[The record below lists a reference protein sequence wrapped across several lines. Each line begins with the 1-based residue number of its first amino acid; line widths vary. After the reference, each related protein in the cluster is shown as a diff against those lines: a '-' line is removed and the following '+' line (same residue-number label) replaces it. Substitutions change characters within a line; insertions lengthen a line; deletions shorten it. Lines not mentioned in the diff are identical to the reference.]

1 MITLYYLQTMLKICL
16 FLVNRVLLLCL
27 IFLFTHEFAAAQGTS
42 RLQPIPNVYLDCNVC
57 DITYIRSNIT
67 FVNYVRDQDDA
78 DIYLNITDLRTA
90 GGGREY
96 TLTYRGLRN
105 FSTRVDTLRYV
116 SSSTDSGDER
126 RVGLN
131 RYIKIGLVPYVM
143 GTVAM
148 RNLDIFYEATVD
160 DQADDEPLYDPW
172 RGWVFDVNMRSWLNG
187 QSTERN
193 LGLNSGIFA
202 EWITNDWKIR
212 TRLRGEL
219 NRRQVE
225 LSDGAVRS
233 SIRDWGEYWGLYAYS
248 INDHASIGLYTR
260 TNFARNSNIKS
271 NVEASPAFEYNFYP
285 YGEYQQR
292 RFIVRYRITPSY
304 QTYYETTVLGENA
317 QFLVHQN
324 LYALLRY
331 DRPWGRVNV
340 SVSGSNF
347 FHDLSLNRFE
357 FNPSIDLRIVRGFSI
372 SFSGRYRII
381 NDQISLP
388 AADQSDDCFALG
400 NCQRP
405 TSYDYSVSFGL
416 SYTFGSIYNNVVNPR
431 F

>member
-1 MITLYYLQTMLKICL
+1 M
-16 FLVNRVLLLCL
+16 
-27 IFLFTHEFAAAQGTS
+27 
-42 RLQPIPNVYLDCNVC
+42 QPIPNVYLDCNVC
-57 DITYIRSNIT
+57 DVNYIRTNIT

-96 TLTYRGLRN
+96 TLTFRGLRN

-131 RYIKIGLVPYVM
+131 RHIKVGLVPFVM

-148 RNLDIFYEATVD
+148 RNLDVFYEVIEAED
-160 DQADDEPLYDPW
+160 RDDEPLSDPW

-187 QSTERN
+187 QSTEQN
-193 LGLNSGIFA
+193 FGLNTGVFA
-202 EWITNDWKIR
+202 EWITEDWKIR
-212 TRLRGEL
+212 ARVRGEL
-219 NRRQVE
+219 NRREVE
-225 LSDGAVRS
+225 LSDGVAR

-248 INDHASIGLYTR
+248 LNDHASIGLYSR
-260 TNFARNSNIKS
+260 INFARNSNIKS
-271 NVEASPAFEYNFYP
+271 NFEASPAFEYNFYP
-285 YGEYQQR
+285 YSEYQQR
-292 RFIVRYRITPSY
+292 RFIIRYRITPSY
-304 QTYYETTVLGENA
+304 TTYYQRTVLGEDEE
-317 QFLVHQN
+317 FLLHQN

-331 DRPWGRVNV
+331 DRPWGRVNI
-340 SVSGSNF
+340 SLSGSNF

-357 FNPSIDLRIVRGFSI
+357 FNPSLDVRIVRGFSV
-372 SFSGRYRII
+372 SFSGRYRLI
-381 NDQISLP
+381 NDQITLP
-388 AADQSDDCFALG
+388 ASDQSDVCFALG

-405 TSYDYSVSFGL
+405 TAYDYSISFGFN
-416 SYTFGSIYNNVVNPR
+416 YTFGSIYNNVVNPR

>member
-1 MITLYYLQTMLKICL
+1 MLK
-16 FLVNRVLLLCL
+16 
-27 IFLFTHEFAAAQGTS
+27 S
-42 RLQPIPNVYLDCNVC
+42 RLIVVIRLIAFFLLVLFAQDVVSAQSSSRFKPIPNVYLDCNVC
-57 DITYIRSNIT
+57 DVTYIRSNIT

-78 DIYLNITDLRTA
+78 DIYLTITDLRTA
-90 GGGREY
+90 GGGREF
-96 TLTYRGLRN
+96 TLTYRGLRD
-105 FSTRVDTLRYV
+105 FSTRRDTLRYV
-116 SSSTDSGDER
+116 SSGTDTSDER

-131 RYIKIGLVPYVM
+131 RHIKIGLVPFVM

-148 RNLDIFYEATVD
+148 RNLNVFYDAPAEQD
-160 DQADDEPLYDPW
+160 PDDEPLYDPW

-187 QSTERN
+187 QSTEKN
-193 LGLNSGIFA
+193 LGLYSGIFA
-202 EWITNDWKIR
+202 EWITEEWKIR

-219 NRRQVE
+219 NRREVE
-225 LSDGAVRS
+225 LRDGVAR

-248 INDHASIGLYTR
+248 LNEHASIGLYTR
-260 TNFARNSNIKS
+260 ANFARNSNIKS

-285 YGEYQQR
+285 YSEYQQR
-292 RFIVRYRITPSY
+292 RFIIRYRITPSY
-304 QTYYETTVLGENA
+304 RTYYQTTVLGQDSE
-317 QFLVHQN
+317 FLVHQN
-324 LYALLRY
+324 LFALLRY

-340 SVSGSNF
+340 SLSGSNF

-357 FNPSIDLRIVRGFSI
+357 FNPSLDLRIVRGFSV

-388 AADQSDDCFALG
+388 AANQSDDCFALG

-416 SYTFGSIYNNVVNPR
+416 TYTFGSIFNNVVNPR

>member
-1 MITLYYLQTMLKICL
+1 MLKSRRFVVIRLIVL
-16 FLVNRVLLLCL
+16 FL
-27 IFLFTHEFAAAQGTS
+27 IFLFAQDVVSAQSSS
-42 RLQPIPNVYLDCNVC
+42 RLKPIPNVYLDCNVC
-57 DITYIRSNIT
+57 DVTYIRSNIT

-78 DIYLNITDLRTA
+78 DIYLTITDLRTA
-90 GGGREY
+90 GGGREF
-96 TLTYRGLRN
+96 TLTYRGLRD
-105 FSTRVDTLRYV
+105 FSTRRDTLRYI
-116 SSSTDSGDER
+116 SSSTDTSDER

-131 RYIKIGLVPYVM
+131 RHIKIGLVPFVM

-148 RNLDIFYEATVD
+148 RNLDVFYEASVEED
-160 DQADDEPLYDPW
+160 PDDEPLHDPW

-187 QSTERN
+187 QSTEKN
-193 LGLNSGIFA
+193 LGLYSGIFA
-202 EWITNDWKIR
+202 EWITEDWKIR

-219 NRRQVE
+219 NRREVE
-225 LSDGAVRS
+225 LRDGVAR
-233 SIRDWGEYWGLYAYS
+233 SIRDWGEYWGIYAYS
-248 INDHASIGLYTR
+248 LNEHASIGLYTR

-285 YGEYQQR
+285 YSEYQQR

-304 QTYYETTVLGENA
+304 RTYYETTVLGQDSE
-317 QFLVHQN
+317 FLVHQN
-324 LYALLRY
+324 LFALLRY

-340 SVSGSNF
+340 SLSGSNF

-357 FNPSIDLRIVRGFSI
+357 FNPSLDLRIVRGFSV

-416 SYTFGSIYNNVVNPR
+416 TYTFGSIYNNVVNPR

>member
-1 MITLYYLQTMLKICL
+1 MITLQVLQIMLKPLRFVVIRL
-16 FLVNRVLLLCL
+16 IVIFL
-27 IFLFTHEFAAAQGTS
+27 IFLFAQDVVSAQSSS
-42 RLQPIPNVYLDCNVC
+42 RLKPIPNVYLDCNVC
-57 DITYIRSNIT
+57 DVTYIRSNIT

-78 DIYLNITDLRTA
+78 DIYLTITDLRTA
-90 GGGREY
+90 GGGREF
-96 TLTYRGLRN
+96 TLTYRGLRD
-105 FSTRVDTLRYV
+105 FSTRRDTLRYV
-116 SSSTDSGDER
+116 SSSTDTSDER

-131 RYIKIGLVPYVM
+131 RHIKIGLVPYVM

-148 RNLDIFYEATVD
+148 RNLDVFYEASVVED
-160 DQADDEPLYDPW
+160 SDDEPLHDPW

-187 QSTERN
+187 QSTEQN
-193 LGLNSGIFA
+193 LGLYSGLFA
-202 EWITNDWKIR
+202 EWITEDWKIT

-225 LSDGAVRS
+225 LSDGVAR

-248 INDHASIGLYTR
+248 LNEHASIGLYTR

-285 YGEYQQR
+285 YSEYQQR

-304 QTYYETTVLGENA
+304 RTYYQTTVLGQDSE
-317 QFLVHQN
+317 FLVHQN
-324 LYALLRY
+324 LFALLRY

-340 SVSGSNF
+340 SLSGSNF

-357 FNPSIDLRIVRGFSI
+357 FNPSLDLRIVRGFSV

-388 AADQSDDCFALG
+388 AANQSDDCFALG

-405 TSYDYSVSFGL
+405 TSYDYSVSIGL